1 MFFLFTGA
9 GATYYLFDG
18 GKSIKFI
25 LTIDELTEFNRLQE
39 KELLEL
45 NLELQM
51 SQISYAKIST
61 ALKEAKKEST
71 ELKES
76 VLFYEKIVGKR
87 R

>member
-1 MFFLFTGA
+1 M
-9 GATYYLFDG
+9 
-18 GKSIKFI
+18 SI
-25 LTIDELTEFNRLQE
+25 NRLQE

-45 NLELQM
+45 KLELQM
-51 SQISYAKIST
+51 SQISYEKNVS
-61 ALKEAKKEST
+61 ALREVKEKNT

>member
-1 MFFLFTGA
+1 
-9 GATYYLFDG
+9 
-18 GKSIKFI
+18 
-25 LTIDELTEFNRLQE
+25 
-39 KELLEL
+39 
-45 NLELQM
+45 M